1 MSVKYP
7 SHLYIRIDRPLRAD
21 LLSAAEA
28 AGQSVSAFARALLR
42 GSITQG
48 AKAISISK
56 SDTAEPLTFR
66 ATISQSPD
74 QGER

>member
-28 AGQSVSAFARALLR
+28 AGQSVSAFARTLLR

-48 AKAISISK
+48 AKVVSISK
-56 SDTAEPLTFR
+56 PDKAEPLIFR
-66 ATISQSPD
+66 AIISQSSD